1 MTAHR
6 IRRCRFEHRYSA
18 ALLPSN
24 PPGIIHIGMKPLRF
38 ALILP
43 FALSACQSVATTG
56 LEQDTFKLPPQSRY
70 TCDGGEALGIV
81 NKGSMVTVTR
91 GNGTTM
97 DLPAVEAG
105 SSSRFSAGQV
115 ALVFDGRNALFM
127 DTGKPPL
134 ECRR

>member
-1 MTAHR
+1 M
-6 IRRCRFEHRYSA
+6 
-18 ALLPSN
+18 PSI
-24 PPGIIHIGMKPLRF
+24 PAVIIHSGMKHFRF

-43 FALSACQSVATTG
+43 AALSACQSVATTG
-56 LEQDTFKLPPQSRY
+56 LEPDTFKLPPQSRY

-81 NKGSMVTVTR
+81 NKGNLVTVTR
-91 GNGTTM
+91 GDGSTM
-97 DLPAVEAG
+97 DLPTVEAG

>member
-1 MTAHR
+1 MKHF
-6 IRRCRFEHRYSA
+6 RFA
-18 ALLPSN
+18 FLLP
-24 PPGIIHIGMKPLRF
+24 I
-38 ALILP
+38 
-43 FALSACQSVATTG
+43 ALSACQSIATTG
-56 LEQDTFKLPPQSRY
+56 LEPDTFKLPPQSRY

-81 NKGSMVTVTR
+81 NKSSLVTVTR
-91 GNGTTM
+91 GNGSTM

-115 ALVFDGRNALFM
+115 ALVFDGRNALLM

>member
-1 MTAHR
+1 MT
-6 IRRCRFEHRYSA
+6 ILRFTPLL
-18 ALLPSN
+18 ALL
-24 PPGIIHIGMKPLRF
+24 LT
-38 ALILP
+38 
-43 FALSACQSVATTG
+43 ACQSASTAG
-56 LEQDTFKLPPQSRY
+56 LGPDTFKLPPQARY

-81 NKGSMVTVTR
+81 NKGGIITVTR
-91 GNGTTM
+91 GDGSTL

-127 DTGKPPL
+127 DTGKPPM